1 MKIIKSFLAITVLA
15 IIAIILYLGYLGFI
29 PFVSD
34 IMGAN
39 KPKDLGIK
47 YTKENFDSYVQKA
60 QTKITLTNTG
70 ADPANS
76 VRYSGQ
82 ISLKESFS
90 PEDISARLNYS
101 NWKYMPVSNTQLR
114 INSDGSME
122 FSANILMDR
131 LPGFIAYAGLGKYSI
146 DIINKGLKYVN
157 LLKINPPLYTKFKA
171 GVTDN
176 NLNLNVQTIQVGRFS
191 LPLDKLGANDVL
203 TQSAENVFS
212 KTTGFYAKSVN
223 FSDGQMR
230 FEGSVPEKME
240 VETN

>member
-1 MKIIKSFLAITVLA
+1 MKIIKLFFLLLFLGILGSV
-15 IIAIILYLGYLGFI
+15 LYLGYLGFI
-29 PFVSD
+29 PIVSNF
-34 IMGAN
+34 IGAN

-47 YTKENFDSYVQKA
+47 YTQENFDSYVQKA
-60 QTKITLTNTG
+60 LTKITLANTG
-70 ADPANS
+70 ADPAAS

-114 INSDGSME
+114 INSDGSIE
-122 FSANILMDR
+122 FSANVIMDR

-146 DIINKGLKYVN
+146 DNVNKGLKYIN
-157 LLKINPPLYTKFKA
+157 LLKINPPLYIKFKA
-171 GVTDN
+171 GVADN
-176 NLNLNVQTIQVGRFS
+176 NLNLNVQTIQVGRFA
-191 LPLDKLGANDVL
+191 LPLEKLGANEVL

-212 KTTGFYAKSVN
+212 KTTGFYAKSVS
-223 FSDGQMR
+223 FSDGQMK